1 MSPLRNN
8 LPFLLY
14 SHQKKNHFYNKLH
27 VAMSYIIL
35 LSALG
40 QNSCNRN
47 VQGVFI
53 TLEKPVNNLLNHSP
67 LSSYIRPVE
76 TGPVRLAI
84 LASLTGGRQSE
95 IRNISELKR
104 VLKKLTSLTS
114 KVQNVLRK
122 ANSILAE
129 VTEGPLEMTQQLNN
143 LLREMELVV
152 SGEKTNVTRTLTLL
166 NHINS
171 KIEHLKKVI
180 DFITPMIFSSGDFS
194 LLRMIFEISQANYPK
209 PMQVNLGGEQV
220 ETSLQG
226 ISFYLRTNLCMGQL
240 CFNDLSTTVDYLAE
254 SNCFPNVAHA
264 KSFHAKGKV
273 LNTMSLSEGNILTLP
288 KGQFVDMVFPRNSEI
303 VSALFVG
310 EIRLFGLNQNV
321 NVTLDKKQLS
331 FKMQGE
337 IFSKYR
343 ANMKVTSKTAH
354 NVDWSSLIFLV
365 EGRMTKY
372 SLLSQSLQTKVTNIA
387 KYLAQ
392 KAAKRVGTCKES
404 ILLAEQRVDSA
415 KKLFEEKQFILN
427 KALQENHR
435 MHSKLHRVKRA
446 YEKASLQFNS
456 SLSQFSKV
464 KNKQI
469 CKLQSCRYIDTD
481 TCIATVCQ
489 ENVTVKHSVSNCIKE
504 TKTTEVEVI
513 VSKEV
518 EEVEWVSTTIT
529 EHHSDCGQTGK
540 VLRTIGGISDVV
552 GKVSTYIDPTFAA
565 IAKFAGFVFDFLGS
579 IADSLFGCDD
589 YKVKVPGPRIK
600 VIHKVTKNFRETKTE
615 EIDIFV
621 CKEETE
627 SVKSGYGRPYE
638 CCKSGNI
645 KVLDPNCVS
654 YNSQCLRNM
663 SILAKQIEF
672 EDNAMFG
679 ELQVVTNKG
688 KLATVAQLEANKAKV
703 KLDVATKQFEL
714 ARARLNQHQ
723 FAKQS
728 INLTTVALREKVGL
742 KLGKK
747 MKNLKG
753 KALVSVDSLAFSVT
767 MTKSSTKRQFPVTAY
782 LSTFEDADKAIQF
795 SMDFKNENSSLA
807 LASRLIIETLFG
819 TSRTRRRRSTMA
831 RPEPPG
837 LKINSNS
844 FPLGHHECLFS
855 QEARIFFT
863 DIVQSLEFTI
873 KSKKELDD
881 AMSAGLRGL
890 EKLPFVEENAG
901 EFSSGHWQQIRASVS
916 TTIQSLKDT
925 LRNSSG
931 AIPWNNTLDDVR
943 SFLDVLS
950 QEKNFTDCSGIRDCT
965 DFFFDSLAEMYE
977 MEYHPRA
984 IEIKATLKSLERI
997 ISSMMKE
1004 DHEMSTL
1011 ENMISRAKLL
1021 ISNSS
1026 DDIIL
1031 CGKKPEILKNSPI
1044 QLVAILGETINFVC
1058 EAKSTLEVEYLWI
1071 KNDQPLEGTNST
1083 TLELRNVTKQ
1093 SEGAYKCQASNNRGS
1108 TVSNVTIVEIHQKP
1122 IITKHPPD
1130 AQGLVGDDIYSMV
1143 CNSTG
1148 VPHPLTE
1155 WFFIP
1160 MKAENYQVVRLNTT
1174 TPVLQMNNLTTA
1186 KAGFY
1191 FCNVSN
1197 LHGTVQSRVAR
1208 LDVLRFLPG
1217 IPRIVVSMKLT
1228 QCKLSTFA
1236 GKNTSSCKD
1245 DSSRKS
1251 QQVDWA
1257 AFEYISRKILER
1269 TNWSVERIGSKHYK
1283 PFPNA
1288 SVSFV
1293 VNGDDSFKL
1302 DLEGKKL
1309 EALYSFSMSRKRMGD
1324 NLKKLY
1330 ATLEDESLKVKWK
1343 NLIISG
1349 KKESLVVGFLPQW
1362 CPNGTSRHENSFL
1375 CGK

>member
-1 MSPLRNN
+1 
-8 LPFLLY
+8 
-14 SHQKKNHFYNKLH
+14 
-27 VAMSYIIL
+27 MSYIIL
-35 LSALG
+35 LSVLG
-40 QNSCNRN
+40 KNSCNRN

-53 TLEKPVNNLLNHSP
+53 TLERSVNSLLNHSP
-67 LSSYIRPVE
+67 LSTHIRPVE
-76 TGPVRLAI
+76 TEPVRLAI
-84 LASLTGGRQSE
+84 LVSLTGGRQSK
-95 IRNISELKR
+95 IRNVRELKR

-122 ANSILAE
+122 ANSILPE
-129 VTEGPLEMTQQLNN
+129 VTEGSLVMTQQLHN
-143 LLREMELVV
+143 LLQEMEMVV
-152 SGEKTNVTRTLTLL
+152 SGETTNVTRALTLL

-171 KIEHLKKVI
+171 KIEHLKKII

-194 LLRMIFEISQANYPK
+194 LLRIIFEISQANFPK
-209 PMQVNLGGEQV
+209 PLQVNLRGEQV

-240 CFNDLSTTVDYLAE
+240 CFKDLSTTVDYFAE
-254 SNCFPNVAHA
+254 GTCFPNVSHA

-288 KGQFVDMVFPRNSEI
+288 KGQIVDIVFPRNSEI
-303 VSALFVG
+303 VSAHFVG
-310 EIRLFGLNQNV
+310 EIRLFGLNQNI

-331 FKMQGE
+331 FQMQGK
-337 IFSKYR
+337 IFSKHM
-343 ANMKVTSKTAH
+343 ANMKVVSNTAH
-354 NVDWSSLIFLV
+354 NADWSSLIFTV

-392 KAAKRVGTCKES
+392 KAAKRVETCKKS
-404 ILLAEQRVDSA
+404 ILLAEQRVDA
-415 KKLFEEKQFILN
+415 VKKLFEEKQFILN

-435 MHSKLHRVKRA
+435 IHSKLQRIKRA
-446 YEKASLQFNS
+446 YEKASLQLNS
-456 SLSQFSKV
+456 SLSQFLKV

-469 CKLQSCRYIDTD
+469 CELQSCRYINTD
-481 TCIATVCQ
+481 TCIAAVCQ
-489 ENVTVKHSVSNCIKE
+489 KEVKVNHSVPNCRKEKE
-504 TKTTEVEVI
+504 TIEVEVI
-513 VSKEV
+513 VPKEV

-540 VLRTIGGISDVV
+540 VLRTIGGIAGVV
-552 GKVSTYIDPTFAA
+552 GKVGSYIDPTFAT
-565 IAKFAGFVFDFLGS
+565 IAKAAGFVFNFVGS

-589 YKVKVPGPRIK
+589 YKVKVPGPQIK
-600 VIHKVTKNFRETKTE
+600 VIHRVTKNFRETKTD

-621 CKEETE
+621 CEDKTE
-627 SVKSGYGRPYE
+627 SVISGYGRPYE
-638 CCKSGNI
+638 CCKSEEGGNI

-654 YNSQCLRNM
+654 HNSQCLRNM
-663 SILAKQIEF
+663 SILAEQIEF
-672 EDNAMFG
+672 ENNTMFG
-679 ELQVVTNKG
+679 EFQDMTNKG

-703 KLDVATKQFEL
+703 KVDVATKQFEL
-714 ARARLNQHQ
+714 VRARLNQHQ

-728 INLTTVALREKVGL
+728 INLTTVTLREKVGL
-742 KLGKK
+742 KLWEK
-747 MKNLKG
+747 MKSLKG
-753 KALVSVDSLAFSVT
+753 KALVSVDSLAFYVT
-767 MTKSSTKRQFPVTAY
+767 MTRSSTKRRFPITAY
-782 LSTFEDADKAIQF
+782 LSTFEGADKAIQF
-795 SMDFKNENSSLA
+795 SMDFKNENSSLT
-807 LASRLIIETLFG
+807 LASRLFIETLFG
-819 TSRTRRRRSTMA
+819 TSHARRRRSTMV
-831 RPEPPG
+831 RPEPVG
-837 LKINSNS
+837 SKINSS
-844 FPLGHHECLFS
+844 SLPLGHHECLFS

-863 DIVQSLEFTI
+863 DIVQSLDFTI
-873 KSKKELDD
+873 NSKKELED

-890 EKLPFVEENAG
+890 EKLPFAKEDASES
-901 EFSSGHWQQIRASVS
+901 SSGHWQQIRASFS
-916 TTIQSLKDT
+916 DTIQSLKDT
-925 LRNSSG
+925 RRNSSG
-931 AIPWNNTLDDVR
+931 AIPWNNTLDDAR
-943 SFLDVLS
+943 GFLDVLAR
-950 QEKNFTDCSGIRDCT
+950 EKNFTDCSGIQDCV

-977 MEYHPRA
+977 MEHHPRA
-984 IEIKATLKSLERI
+984 IEIKAMLQSLERI
-997 ISSMMKE
+997 ISSMLKE
-1004 DHEMSTL
+1004 NHEMSTL
-1011 ENMISRAKLL
+1011 ENMISQAKLL

-1031 CGKKPEILKNSPI
+1031 CGKKPEILKNSPV
-1044 QLVAILGETINFVC
+1044 QLVVILGETVNLVC

-1071 KNDQPLEGTNST
+1071 KNEQPLEGTNTT

-1108 TVSNVTIVEIHQKP
+1108 TVSNITILEIHEKP
-1122 IITKHPPD
+1122 IITKQPSD

-1148 VPHPLTE
+1148 VPRPLTE

-1160 MKAENYQVVRLNTT
+1160 MKGENYQVVRLNTT
-1174 TPVLQMNNLTTA
+1174 TPVLRMSNLTTA

-1208 LDVLRFLPG
+1208 LDVIRFLPG
-1217 IPRIVVSMKLT
+1217 IPRIVLSMKLT
-1228 QCKLSTFA
+1228 QCKFSRFA
-1236 GKNTSSCKD
+1236 GKHTSNCKD
-1245 DSSRKS
+1245 DSSGKS

-1257 AFEYISRKILER
+1257 AFEYISRKILGHM
-1269 TNWSVERIGSKHYK
+1269 NCSVEKVGSKHYN

-1330 ATLEDESLKVKWK
+1330 AALEDESLKIIWK

-1362 CPNGTSRHENSFL
+1362 CPKGTRRHENGFL
-1375 CGK
+1375 CGKRKLFLFFYFYIKGY